1 MNLFEEKFLIP
12 YLPLIP
18 CMMRCI
24 AHTVLIMNV
33 KLNLDFSEIEK
44 PRDLSSLGFSYLNLG
59 NDLLSHSLTAAVS
72 SALEGLTSVF
82 EMGTGGTP
90 PVRSPRKCLR
100 IVGFNLKIFKYTT
113 FLNQTPIFTKTMSI
127 KNKCC

>member
-1 MNLFEEKFLIP
+1 
-12 YLPLIP
+12 
-18 CMMRCI
+18 MMLCI

-33 KLNLDFSEIEK
+33 KLSMDFFEIEK
-44 PRDLSSLGFSYLNLG
+44 PRDLSSLGFSFLNLG

-90 PVRSPRKCLR
+90 PVRSPRNCLG
-100 IVGFNLKIFKYTT
+100 IVSINLKKFQYAIFFKSNSHIHLDHVYQEQMLLSRTAD
-113 FLNQTPIFTKTMSI
+113 
-127 KNKCC
+127 

>member
-1 MNLFEEKFLIP
+1 
-12 YLPLIP
+12 
-18 CMMRCI
+18 
-24 AHTVLIMNV
+24 MNV
-33 KLNLDFSEIEK
+33 KLSMDISEIEK
-44 PRDLSSLGFSYLNLG
+44 PRDLLSLGFSYLNLG

-100 IVGFNLKIFKYTT
+100 IVNINLKKIQYANF
-113 FLNQTPIFTKTMSI
+113 
-127 KNKCC
+127 